1 MSRWFRFYTS
11 VLDNPKTQMLAPDL
25 FKNWVNVLCIA
36 AQHDGEL
43 PAIGVTAFMLGR
55 ITEPKAAEILSKL
68 AAAGL
73 LDRTEKSFR
82 PHNWDSRQYKHDKT
96 DNTNAERQQRHR
108 NNKRNGVNNGSDNA
122 NSNGVTTVTAKRP
135 DSTEIQNTESD
146 SEANAS
152 GADAPPDPSEPER
165 QFFARGKERG
175 ALGPSSGGQLAK
187 LLKTCGGNV
196 ALARSKLEL
205 AITKEKPGEFIAGIL
220 RAGIQVH
227 TGKPLTQHQIERQTT
242 RDILDEL
249 DSFDSRS
256 GQADPGLLRH
266 DSGGRSAGVH
276 GGVRR
281 DVVQISA
288 SSRRAGD

>member
-11 VLDNPKTQMLAPDL
+11 VLDDPKTQMLAPDL

-135 DSTEIQNTESD
+135 DSTEIQNTESN

-152 GADAPPDPSEPER
+152 GAEAPLDPSEPER
-165 QFFARGKERG
+165 QLFSRG
-175 ALGPSSGGQLAK
+175 ARNDSRQVIQAGRSPSFSKLRGQ
-187 LLKTCGGNV
+187 CGAG
-196 ALARSKLEL
+196 RSKIEL
-205 AITKEKPGEFIAGIL
+205 AP
-220 RAGIQVH
+220 R
-227 TGKPLTQHQIERQTT
+227 RTT
-242 RDILDEL
+242 RT
-249 DSFDSRS
+249 S
-256 GQADPGLLRH
+256 
-266 DSGGRSAGVH
+266 
-276 GGVRR
+276 
-281 DVVQISA
+281 
-288 SSRRAGD
+288 SSRR